1 MYLLYKQDNHQ
12 KRDFGFQ
19 DFFPMEDIAKSQA
32 GLKIISTT
40 EFLERMGV
48 TGKLRDLETGKIS
61 FPPMNWTHWDMDTQ
75 RVDRLLNPW
84 LRKVGYVPMDWNP
97 DDCLAAFPASPD
109 SLDDLKQTW
118 ETLLQ
123 SKDGLP
129 NYHRFIGHPTS
140 VYGSTIL
147 RLQEN
152 HRNRQRLCLYNR
164 TMQDQLV
171 IHFPGK
177 RRLGGRLLTQYYMYL
192 FFENWKQATWTAR
205 FVRDQVRYRDEIQ
218 CAAARIVEA
227 VRQRAQHRDP
237 VHNSYGDFD
246 AFHIRRGDFQYRST
260 RLEAVEIYNISR
272 NEIPEG
278 TTVYIGT
285 DERDKSFFADM
296 AAHWDVVFL
305 DDYVHLLKG
314 VNTNFYGLIDQL
326 VTSQSRTFL

>member
-1 MYLLYKQDNHQ
+1 
-12 KRDFGFQ
+12 
-19 DFFPMEDIAKSQA
+19 MEDIGKSQS
-32 GLKIISTT
+32 GLKIITTT

-48 TGKLRDLETGKIS
+48 TGKLRDLETGQIS
-61 FPPMNWTHWDMDTQ
+61 FPPLNQTKWDMDTQ
-75 RVDRLLNPW
+75 RVGRLLNPW
-84 LRKVGYVPMDWNP
+84 LRKVGYVPLDWNP
-97 DDCLAAFPASPD
+97 DECMAAFPSSPET
-109 SLDDLKQTW
+109 LDDFQQTW
-118 ETLLQ
+118 ENLLHGR
-123 SKDGLP
+123 DAGLP
-129 NYHRFIGHPTS
+129 PFQNFIGRPTS

-152 HRNRQRLCLYNR
+152 HRGRRRLCLYNG

-177 RRLGGRLLTQYYMYL
+177 RKIGGRLLTQYYMYV
-192 FFENWKQATWTAR
+192 FFENWKQASWMSR
-205 FVRDQVRYRDEIQ
+205 FIRDQVRYKDEIQ

-237 VHNSYGDFD
+237 VHNPYGDFD

-260 RLEAVEIYNISR
+260 RLDAIEIYNVSR
-272 NEIPEG
+272 QEIPDG
-278 TTVYIGT
+278 TTVYVGT
-285 DERDKSFFADM
+285 DERDKKFFAEM

-305 DDYVHLLKG
+305 DDFIHLLPG